1 MLFEPGLEPSRL
13 RGGAE
18 SPWNSDGDLS
28 SAKSTPESTHVVP
41 SSEPLRPVEPSKAES
56 PGDGALVGVET
67 LAAPAREGLNGTARM
82 LGCRSVEAPAVVLAG
97 VLGSVGPR
105 CPSSPCWSRSP
116 ASVVDVGTGGT
127 GLFLSGGPGGARPV
141 RRSLRSSRADGVS
154 LAFLAWRWRRS
165 FHSMTAVA
173 ARAAERPTARPAIRP
188 VWLGLGL
195 VQAFGAE
202 GVEYEGDWATG
213 KVVVVLLE
221 GVATTGSGDTVS
233 STTAVVVS
241 ERERNGDVIGS
252 GDVWKP
258 GWLWIGQ
265 APGSSQGS
273 MAQQPSKLLVAQ
285 A

>member
-28 SAKSTPESTHVVP
+28 PAYSTPESTHVVP
-41 SSEPLRPVEPSKAES
+41 SSEPLRPGEPSKTES
-56 PGDGALVGVET
+56 PGDGALLGVET
-67 LAAPAREGLNGTARM
+67 LAAPARDGLNGTARM
-82 LGCRSVEAPAVVLAG
+82 LGCRGVGAPAVVLPG

-127 GLFLSGGPGGARPV
+127 GLFLSGDPGGARPV

-154 LAFLAWRWRRS
+154 RAFLWRWRRS

-173 ARAAERPTARPAIRP
+173 ARAAERPTARPAMRP
-188 VWLGLGL
+188 VWLTFGW

-202 GVEYEGDWATG
+202 GVGYDGDWAAG
-213 KVVVVLLE
+213 KVVVVVLE
-221 GVATTGSGDTVS
+221 GVATTGSGDGVS

-273 MAQQPSKLLVAQ
+273 MEQQPSKLLVAQ